1 VLEFCPRVTLGAGQ
15 MKMRSAAREIFM
27 ARYKLIVLTNPH
39 PGQDQE
45 YNDWYTQQHLQDVTA
60 VPGYLSAQRFKL
72 RHPMG
77 FEHEWRYLAIYEVE
91 TNDPEASV
99 TALLSRQGTDAML
112 ISEALDL
119 DGAVAGLFEPISPV
133 VTAAKDA
140 AAAFT

>member
-1 VLEFCPRVTLGAGQ
+1 
-15 MKMRSAAREIFM
+15 M

-60 VPGYLSAQRFKL
+60 VPGYLNAQRFKL

-77 FEHEWRYLAIYEVE
+77 FEHKWQYLAIYEVE
-91 TNDPEASV
+91 TDDPEASV
-99 TALLSRQGTDAML
+99 EALLSRQGTEAMV

-119 DGAVAGLFEPISPV
+119 DGAVAGLFEACSPEV
-133 VTAAKDA
+133 SAIEQAVAETA
-140 AAAFT
+140 